1 MNILSLKFLVVFFCI
16 FLGYWSF
23 AKKREIQ
30 NLILLLSS
38 YAIYSTWNIK
48 ASVLLLLV
56 SLLSY
61 IIALLFR
68 NDRPYSNKL
77 LLWFNIAVNIGILFT
92 FKYYDFFAAELCKF
106 LDLPSNEI
114 LLRLILPVG
123 ISFYIFTTTG
133 YVIDVYKCKRSAET
147 NIIDYLAFISFFP
160 LIMSGPIERSTTLL
174 PQFKHERK
182 FNYSFAV
189 DGAQQVL
196 WGLFKKLVIAD
207 NCASVVNFVFPNYD
221 SLPSSALIIGA
232 VLYSFQIYFDFSGYS
247 DIAIGFSKLLGFR
260 VLRNFNYPYFAI
272 NISDFWRRW
281 HMSLQRWFTDY
292 IYFPLGG
299 SRCSIYRSIFNT
311 FVVFIVCGI
320 WHGANWTFIVWGLY
334 NALLFVPYIVFFKGK
349 SKKYIANEQELP
361 SKKDVFNIFI
371 TFTSVTIGWILFN
384 SYSLGHGLGY
394 IVKCFD
400 VNTLFDAPYG
410 IGLSSI
416 YLTCCLLFVV
426 IILEWLNK
434 DKEYALQFKA
444 PKYLKITL
452 YYVLVALLIF
462 NRAGAADFIY
472 LQF

>member
-1 MNILSLKFLVVFFCI
+1 MNVLSIKFLIIFFGL
-16 FLGYWSF
+16 FLGYWAF
-23 AKKREIQ
+23 AKYRKIQ

-38 YAIYSTWNIK
+38 YAIYSTWNVK
-48 ASVLLLLV
+48 ASVLLFLV
-56 SLLSY
+56 SILSY
-61 IIALLFR
+61 IVALLFR
-68 NDRPYSNKL
+68 KDRPYINKIL
-77 LLWFNIAVNIGILFT
+77 VLFNVVVNVGILFV
-92 FKYYDFFAAELCKF
+92 FKYYDFFAAELCSF
-106 LDLPSNEI
+106 LDLPSNRI
-114 LLRLILPVG
+114 LLGLILPVG

-133 YVIDVYKCKRSAET
+133 YVIDVYKNKRSAEKS
-147 NIIDYLAFISFFP
+147 ILDYLSFISFFP

-174 PQFKHERK
+174 PQFKEERK
-182 FNYSFAV
+182 FDYSFAV

-221 SLPSSALIIGA
+221 TLPTSALIIGA

-247 DIAIGFSKLLGFR
+247 DIAIGFSKLLGFK
-260 VLRNFNYPYFAI
+260 VLRNFYYPYFAI

-299 SRCSIYRSIFNT
+299 SRCSVYRSIFNT
-311 FVVFIVCGI
+311 FVVFTICGI

-334 NALLFVPYIVFFKGK
+334 NAFLFVPHILFFKGK
-349 SKKYIANEQELP
+349 SKKCISDNQIVP
-361 SKKDVFNIFI
+361 SLKDLCQIFL

-384 SYSLGHGLGY
+384 SSSLSQGLGY
-394 IVKCFD
+394 VVKCFD
-400 VNTLFDAPYG
+400 ISTLFDSPKG

-416 YLTCCLLFVV
+416 YLTCCLLVMV
-426 IILEWLNK
+426 IILEWFNK
-434 DKEYALQFKA
+434 DREYALQFKA
-444 PKYLKITL
+444 PKYIKIIL
-452 YYVLVALLIF
+452 FYIIIGFLIF